1 MRIVITWAK
10 RWNRVSCY
18 EFYGKSMENETLSWS
33 EFLNGRKAIVEQIL
47 LSEEIN
53 KSKSAG
59 LWESKSGRVQQLP

>member
-10 RWNRVSCY
+10 WWNRVSCY
-18 EFYGKSMENETLSWS
+18 EFDGKSMENETLSWS

-47 LSEEIN
+47 LSEERN